1 MLGDRLSDLRG
12 QVTQADL
19 ADRARVP
26 LDTLRKV
33 ESGDI
38 ASPGFFLIGQ
48 IVEAAGGRLDALW
61 RDTHKVPVAVE
72 DRR

>member
-1 MLGDRLSDLRG
+1 M
-12 QVTQADL
+12 TQADL
-19 ADRARVP
+19 ANRAHVP

-33 ESGDI
+33 ESGGI

-61 RDTHKVPVAVE
+61 KDTHKIPVGVE
-72 DRR
+72 EQP